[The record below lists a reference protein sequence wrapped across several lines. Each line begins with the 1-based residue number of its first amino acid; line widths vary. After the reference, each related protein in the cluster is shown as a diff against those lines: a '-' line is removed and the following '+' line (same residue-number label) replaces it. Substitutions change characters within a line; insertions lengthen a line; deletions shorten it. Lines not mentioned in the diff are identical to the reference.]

1 MKSMKS
7 MMNTNRQVK
16 KAGRRS
22 FAKKVLAMGLCMAMT
37 AAVFTGCGNSDNSGD
52 AAADGKTPITVISRE
67 DGSGTRGA
75 FTELMGILVDDVDNT
90 TPNAEVSQSTSVV
103 MTTVAGNKNSIGYVS
118 LGSLNDS
125 VKAVKV
131 DGTEATVEN
140 IKGGKYPV
148 ARPFEVVTN
157 DKLTDLSKDFIEYIL
172 SKEGQDIIAEEGYI
186 TTDDN
191 AAPYETKKGIEG
203 KIVLAGSTSVSPV
216 MQKLADAY
224 KAIYNGVTIEIQ
236 QTGSGAGITSTI
248 EGACDI
254 GMSSRELKDEELAE
268 GIQETQIAMDG
279 IAVVVNNENTIDNL
293 TSEQIRQIF
302 TGEITDWSQVQ

>member
-1 MKSMKS
+1 MKKI
-7 MMNTNRQVK
+7 
-16 KAGRRS
+16 
-22 FAKKVLAMGLCMAMT
+22 LALTLCAVMAL
-37 AAVFTGCGNSDNSGD
+37 AVFTGCGNSSSDSGND
-52 AAADGKTPITVISRE
+52 GAAITVISRE

-90 TPNAEVSQSTSVV
+90 TPSAEISQSTSVV

-131 DGTEATVEN
+131 DGVDATVEN
-140 IKGGKYPV
+140 IKGGSYAV
-148 ARPFEVVTN
+148 SRPFLVVTN
-157 DKLTDLSKDFIEYIL
+157 DKLTDLSKDFIKFIL
-172 SKEGQDIIAEEGYI
+172 SKQGQEIIAEDGYI
-186 TTDDN
+186 TIDDN
-191 AAPYETKKGIEG
+191 AAEYETLSSNEG
-203 KIVLAGSTSVSPV
+203 KIVLAGSTSVAPV

-224 KAIYNGVTIEIQ
+224 KALYSGVTIEIQ

-254 GMSSRELKDEELAE
+254 GMSSRELKPEETAE
-268 GIQETQIAMDG
+268 GIEGTTIAMDG
-279 IAVVVNNENTIDNL
+279 IAVVVNNENEVSDL

-302 TGEITDWSQVQ
+302 TGEVTDWSQVK